1 MQFIKLHPYITA
13 TIAATLLAIVV
24 WLCVPKEYTAVT
36 KLSDEYK
43 EVDLSVGLDKIASQI
58 KAATGAENI
67 GIDDM
72 NVYTKLLKTDDFA
85 RFISQVQV
93 PDKDMTYGEYLGVA
107 DTIEVIQDHLRYFC
121 KSSEATLTISFTD
134 GNAVIAS
141 QMLDS
146 VTTRLQQIVTKTRQ
160 KRAETALQ
168 NAKRDMSIAEHNYR
182 QAQTAYD
189 DFIDSHIDAN
199 TYEVRQQEFTLEK
212 EVSLNYQRYSKVA
225 EQVARQEALKRR
237 TYLSFAVIQ
246 NNTVPL
252 KPNNYFIGYLMISV
266 SFALLI
272 TRGIKRYRLLR
283 NTHQLKIDWGDWF
296 SPWAITIAI
305 WATILGLYY
314 LLDTKLN
321 PISQQFYISL
331 TLWLVF
337 FIPCSLGTYYL
348 TTSHDSNST
357 TSHSFY
363 VNKVFFQFV
372 FVIAMI
378 MTPIYVYRVLQ
389 IVTMFGTDDLMNNIR
404 LFALY
409 GEGQGILN
417 YSMVITQSLFVV
429 ALWAHPRI
437 PTWEVIALAVGCLLN
452 ALAIMEK
459 GSMFFVF
466 VSFVFILFA
475 KKIIKLRSILILS
488 VILVLFF
495 YLFNLARAV
504 EDSDYQQEETLLDFF
519 AMYALSPPVAFGELT
534 REVLPQFGV
543 NSFEK
548 IYFFLS
554 RFGFTDIVVKEKL
567 QEFVWVPVLTN
578 VYTCFQPFYMD
589 FGYKGVALI
598 GGCYGILS
606 GWLYRLYRNRDEL
619 SCCMYTY
626 AVYALVLQFYQEN
639 VFTSMVFIIQ
649 FAFFVVLLTQQK
661 IRFVINPIHQ

>member
-1 MQFIKLHPYITA
+1 MKRHPYILA
-13 TIAATLLAIVV
+13 VAIATLFAIAV
-24 WLCVPKEYTAVT
+24 WLCVPNEYTAVT

-58 KAATGAENI
+58 KAATDAENI

-85 RFISQVQV
+85 RFISHVQV
-93 PDKDMTYGEYLGVA
+93 PDKGMTYGEYLEES
-107 DTIEVIQDHLRYFC
+107 DTIEVIQDHLRYYC
-121 KSSEATLTISFTD
+121 KSSEATLTVSFTD

-146 VTTRLQQIVTKTRQ
+146 VTTHLQQIVTKTRR
-160 KRAETALQ
+160 KRAESALQ
-168 NAKRDMSIAEHNYR
+168 NAKRDMAIAEQKYH
-182 QAQTAYD
+182 QAQKAYD
-189 DFIDSHIDAN
+189 DFFDSHINAN
-199 TYEVRQQEFTLEK
+199 TQEVRQQELTLEK
-212 EVSLNYQRYSKVA
+212 EVTLNYQYFSKLT

-237 TYLSFAVIQ
+237 AYLSFAVIQ
-246 NNTVPL
+246 DNTVPL
-252 KPNNYFIGYLMISV
+252 KPNNYFIGYLLVFV

-272 TRGIKRYRLLR
+272 TRSIKRYRLLR
-283 NTHQLKIDWGDWF
+283 NTHQLKIDWGDLF

-321 PISQQFYISL
+321 PIPQQFYISL
-331 TLWLVF
+331 TLWLAF

-348 TTSHDSNST
+348 TTSHDSNSAT
-357 TSHSFY
+357 PHSFY

-372 FVIAMI
+372 FVIAMV
-378 MTPIYVYRVLQ
+378 MTPLYVYRVLQ

-404 LFALY
+404 LLALY

-429 ALWAHPRI
+429 ALWAHPKI
-437 PTWEVIALAVGCLLN
+437 PTWQVVALAVGCLLN

-459 GSMFFVF
+459 GSIFFVF
-466 VSFVFILFA
+466 ISVVFVLFA
-475 KKIIKLRSILILS
+475 KSVIKLRSILVLS
-488 VILVLFF
+488 VVLVLFF

-534 REVLPQFGV
+534 REVIPQFGV

-606 GWLYRLYRNRDEL
+606 GWLYRLYRNRNEL

-649 FAFFVVLLTQQK
+649 FAFFAVLLTQQK
-661 IRFVINPIHQ
+661 LRLVINPVHP

>member
-1 MQFIKLHPYITA
+1 MKRHPYILA
-13 TIAATLLAIVV
+13 VAIATLFAIAV
-24 WLCVPKEYTAVT
+24 WLCVPNEYTAVT

-58 KAATGAENI
+58 KAATDAENI

-85 RFISQVQV
+85 RFISHVQV
-93 PDKDMTYGEYLGVA
+93 PDKGMTYGEYLEES
-107 DTIEVIQDHLRYFC
+107 DTIEVIQDHLRYYC
-121 KSSEATLTISFTD
+121 KSSEATLTVSFTD

-146 VTTRLQQIVTKTRQ
+146 VTTHLQQIVTKTRR
-160 KRAETALQ
+160 KRAESALQ
-168 NAKRDMSIAEHNYR
+168 NAKRDMAIAEQKYH
-182 QAQTAYD
+182 QAQKAYD
-189 DFIDSHIDAN
+189 DFFDSHINAN
-199 TYEVRQQEFTLEK
+199 TQEVRQQELTLEK
-212 EVSLNYQRYSKVA
+212 EVTLNYQYFSKLT

-237 TYLSFAVIQ
+237 AYLSFAVIQ
-246 NNTVPL
+246 DNTVPL
-252 KPNNYFIGYLMISV
+252 KPNNYFIGYLLVFV

-272 TRGIKRYRLLR
+272 TRSIKRYRLLR
-283 NTHQLKIDWGDWF
+283 NTHQLKIDWGDLF

-321 PISQQFYISL
+321 PIPQQFYISL
-331 TLWLVF
+331 TLWLAF

-348 TTSHDSNST
+348 TTSHNSNSAT
-357 TSHSFY
+357 PHSFY

-372 FVIAMI
+372 FVIAMV
-378 MTPIYVYRVLQ
+378 MTPLYVYRVLQ

-404 LFALY
+404 LLALY

-429 ALWAHPRI
+429 ALWAHPKI
-437 PTWEVIALAVGCLLN
+437 PNWQVVALAVGCLLN

-459 GSMFFVF
+459 GSIFFVF
-466 VSFVFILFA
+466 ISVVFVLFA
-475 KKIIKLRSILILS
+475 KRVIKLRSILVLS
-488 VILVLFF
+488 VVLVLFF

-534 REVLPQFGV
+534 REVIPQFGV

-606 GWLYRLYRNRDEL
+606 GWLYRLYRNRNEL

-649 FAFFVVLLTQQK
+649 FAFFAVLLTQQK
-661 IRFVINPIHQ
+661 LRLVINPVHP

>member
-1 MQFIKLHPYITA
+1 MKRHPYILA
-13 TIAATLLAIVV
+13 VAIAILFAIAV
-24 WLCVPKEYTAVT
+24 WLCVPNEYTAVT

-85 RFISQVQV
+85 RFISHVQV
-93 PDKDMTYGEYLGVA
+93 PDKGMTYGEYLEES
-107 DTIEVIQDHLRYFC
+107 DTIEVIQDHLRYYC
-121 KSSEATLTISFTD
+121 KSSEATLTVSFTD

-146 VTTRLQQIVTKTRQ
+146 VTTHLQQIVTKTRR
-160 KRAETALQ
+160 KRAESALQ
-168 NAKRDMSIAEHNYR
+168 NAKRDMAIAEQKYH
-182 QAQTAYD
+182 QAQKAYD
-189 DFIDSHIDAN
+189 DFFDSHINAN
-199 TYEVRQQEFTLEK
+199 TQEVRQQELTLEK
-212 EVSLNYQRYSKVA
+212 EVTLNYQYFSKLT

-237 TYLSFAVIQ
+237 AYLSFAVIQ
-246 NNTVPL
+246 DNTVPL
-252 KPNNYFIGYLMISV
+252 KPNNYFIGYLLVFV

-272 TRGIKRYRLLR
+272 TRSIKRYRLLR
-283 NTHQLKIDWGDWF
+283 NTHQLKIDWGDLF

-321 PISQQFYISL
+321 PIPQQFYISL
-331 TLWLVF
+331 TLWLAF

-348 TTSHDSNST
+348 TTSHDSNSAT
-357 TSHSFY
+357 PHSFY

-372 FVIAMI
+372 FVIAMV
-378 MTPIYVYRVLQ
+378 MTPLYVYRVLQ

-404 LFALY
+404 LLALY

-429 ALWAHPRI
+429 ALWAHPKI
-437 PTWEVIALAVGCLLN
+437 PTWQVVALAVGCLLN

-459 GSMFFVF
+459 GSIFFVF
-466 VSFVFILFA
+466 ISVVFVLFA
-475 KKIIKLRSILILS
+475 KRVIKLRSILVLS
-488 VILVLFF
+488 VVLVLFF

-534 REVLPQFGV
+534 REVIPQFGV

-606 GWLYRLYRNRDEL
+606 GWLYRLYRNRNEL

-649 FAFFVVLLTQQK
+649 FAFFAVLLTQQK
-661 IRFVINPIHQ
+661 LRLVINPVHP

>member
-1 MQFIKLHPYITA
+1 MKRHPYILA
-13 TIAATLLAIVV
+13 VAIATLFAIAV
-24 WLCVPKEYTAVT
+24 WLCVPNEYTAVT

-85 RFISQVQV
+85 RFISHVQV
-93 PDKDMTYGEYLGVA
+93 PDKGMTYGEYLEES
-107 DTIEVIQDHLRYFC
+107 DTIEVIQDHLRYYC
-121 KSSEATLTISFTD
+121 KSSEATLTVSFTD

-146 VTTRLQQIVTKTRQ
+146 VTTHLQQIVTKTRR
-160 KRAETALQ
+160 KRAESALQ
-168 NAKRDMSIAEHNYR
+168 NAKRDMAIAEQKYH
-182 QAQTAYD
+182 QAQKAYD
-189 DFIDSHIDAN
+189 DFFDSHINAN
-199 TYEVRQQEFTLEK
+199 TQEVRQQELTLEK
-212 EVSLNYQRYSKVA
+212 EVTLNYQYFSKLT

-237 TYLSFAVIQ
+237 AYLSFAVIQ
-246 NNTVPL
+246 DNTVPL
-252 KPNNYFIGYLMISV
+252 KPNNYFIGYLLVFV

-272 TRGIKRYRLLR
+272 TRSIKRYRLLR
-283 NTHQLKIDWGDWF
+283 NTHQLKIDWGDLF

-321 PISQQFYISL
+321 PIPQQFYISL
-331 TLWLVF
+331 TLWLAF

-348 TTSHDSNST
+348 TTSHDSNSAT
-357 TSHSFY
+357 PHSFY

-372 FVIAMI
+372 FVIAMV
-378 MTPIYVYRVLQ
+378 MTPLYVYRVLQ

-404 LFALY
+404 LLALY

-429 ALWAHPRI
+429 ALWAHPKI
-437 PTWEVIALAVGCLLN
+437 PTWQVVALAVGCLLN

-459 GSMFFVF
+459 GSIFFVF
-466 VSFVFILFA
+466 ISVVFVLFA
-475 KKIIKLRSILILS
+475 KRVIKLRSILVLS
-488 VILVLFF
+488 VVLVLFF

-534 REVLPQFGV
+534 REVIPQFGV

-606 GWLYRLYRNRDEL
+606 GWLYRLYRNRNEL

-649 FAFFVVLLTQQK
+649 FAFFAVLLTQQK
-661 IRFVINPIHQ
+661 LRLVINPVHP

>member
-1 MQFIKLHPYITA
+1 MKRHPYILA
-13 TIAATLLAIVV
+13 VAIATLFAIAV
-24 WLCVPKEYTAVT
+24 WLCVPNEYTAVT

-58 KAATGAENI
+58 KAATDAENI

-85 RFISQVQV
+85 RFISHVQV
-93 PDKDMTYGEYLGVA
+93 PDKGMTYGEYLEES
-107 DTIEVIQDHLRYFC
+107 DTIEVIQDHLRYYC
-121 KSSEATLTISFTD
+121 KSSEATLTVSFTD

-146 VTTRLQQIVTKTRQ
+146 VTTHLQQIVTKTRR
-160 KRAETALQ
+160 KRAESALQ
-168 NAKRDMSIAEHNYR
+168 NAKRDMAIAEQKCH
-182 QAQTAYD
+182 QAQKAYD
-189 DFIDSHIDAN
+189 DFFDSHINAN
-199 TYEVRQQEFTLEK
+199 TQEVRQQELTLEK
-212 EVSLNYQRYSKVA
+212 EVTLNYQYFSKLT

-237 TYLSFAVIQ
+237 AYLSFAVIQ
-246 NNTVPL
+246 DNTVPL
-252 KPNNYFIGYLMISV
+252 KPNNYFIGYLLVFV

-272 TRGIKRYRLLR
+272 TRSIKRYRLLR
-283 NTHQLKIDWGDWF
+283 NTHQLKIDWGDLF

-321 PISQQFYISL
+321 PIPQQFYISL
-331 TLWLVF
+331 TLWLAF

-348 TTSHDSNST
+348 TTSHDSNSAT
-357 TSHSFY
+357 PHSFY

-372 FVIAMI
+372 FVIAMV
-378 MTPIYVYRVLQ
+378 MTPLYVYRVLQ

-404 LFALY
+404 LLALY

-429 ALWAHPRI
+429 ALWAHPKI
-437 PTWEVIALAVGCLLN
+437 PTWQVVALAVGCLLN

-459 GSMFFVF
+459 GSIFFVF
-466 VSFVFILFA
+466 ISIVFVLFA
-475 KKIIKLRSILILS
+475 KRVIKLRSILVLS
-488 VILVLFF
+488 VVLVLFF

-534 REVLPQFGV
+534 REVIPQFGV

-606 GWLYRLYRNRDEL
+606 GWLYRLYRNRNEL

-649 FAFFVVLLTQQK
+649 FAFFAVLLTQQK
-661 IRFVINPIHQ
+661 LRLVINPVHP

>member
-1 MQFIKLHPYITA
+1 MKRHPYILA
-13 TIAATLLAIVV
+13 VAIATLFAIAV
-24 WLCVPKEYTAVT
+24 WLCVPNEYTAVT

-58 KAATGAENI
+58 KAATDAENI

-85 RFISQVQV
+85 RFISHVQV
-93 PDKDMTYGEYLGVA
+93 PDKGMTYGEYLEES
-107 DTIEVIQDHLRYFC
+107 DTIEVIQDHLRYYC
-121 KSSEATLTISFTD
+121 KSSEATLTVSFTD

-146 VTTRLQQIVTKTRQ
+146 VTTHLQQIVTKTRR
-160 KRAETALQ
+160 KRAESALQ
-168 NAKRDMSIAEHNYR
+168 NAKRDMAIAEQKYH
-182 QAQTAYD
+182 QAQKAYD
-189 DFIDSHIDAN
+189 DFFDSHINAN
-199 TYEVRQQEFTLEK
+199 TQEVRQQELTLEK
-212 EVSLNYQRYSKVA
+212 EVTLNYQYFSKLT

-237 TYLSFAVIQ
+237 AYLSFAVIQ
-246 NNTVPL
+246 DNTVPL
-252 KPNNYFIGYLMISV
+252 KPNNYFIGYLLVFV

-272 TRGIKRYRLLR
+272 TRSIKRYRLLR
-283 NTHQLKIDWGDWF
+283 NTHQLKIDWGDLF

-321 PISQQFYISL
+321 PIPQQFYISL
-331 TLWLVF
+331 TLWLAF

-348 TTSHDSNST
+348 TTSHDSNSAT
-357 TSHSFY
+357 PHSFY

-372 FVIAMI
+372 FVIAMV
-378 MTPIYVYRVLQ
+378 MTPLYVYRVLQ

-404 LFALY
+404 LLALY

-429 ALWAHPRI
+429 ALWAHPKI
-437 PTWEVIALAVGCLLN
+437 PTWQVVALAVGCLLN

-459 GSMFFVF
+459 GSIFFVF
-466 VSFVFILFA
+466 ISVVFVLFA
-475 KKIIKLRSILILS
+475 KKVIKLRSILVLS
-488 VILVLFF
+488 VVLVLFF

-534 REVLPQFGV
+534 REVIPQFGV

-606 GWLYRLYRNRDEL
+606 GWLYRLYRNRNEL

-649 FAFFVVLLTQQK
+649 FAFFAVLLTQQK
-661 IRFVINPIHQ
+661 LRLVINPVHP

>member
-1 MQFIKLHPYITA
+1 MKRHPYILA
-13 TIAATLLAIVV
+13 VAIATLFAIAV
-24 WLCVPKEYTAVT
+24 WLCVPNEYTAVT

-58 KAATGAENI
+58 KAATDAENI

-85 RFISQVQV
+85 RFISHVQV
-93 PDKDMTYGEYLGVA
+93 PDKGMTYGEYLEES
-107 DTIEVIQDHLRYFC
+107 DTIEVIQDHLRYYC
-121 KSSEATLTISFTD
+121 KSSEATLTVSFTD

-146 VTTRLQQIVTKTRQ
+146 VTTHLQQIVTKTRR
-160 KRAETALQ
+160 KRAESALQ
-168 NAKRDMSIAEHNYR
+168 NAKRDMAVAEQKYH
-182 QAQTAYD
+182 QAQKAYD
-189 DFIDSHIDAN
+189 DFFDSHINAN
-199 TYEVRQQEFTLEK
+199 TQEVRQQELTLEK
-212 EVSLNYQRYSKVA
+212 EVTLNYQYFSKLT

-237 TYLSFAVIQ
+237 AYLSFAVIQ
-246 NNTVPL
+246 DNTVPL
-252 KPNNYFIGYLMISV
+252 KPNNYFIGYLLVFV

-272 TRGIKRYRLLR
+272 TRSIKRYRLLR
-283 NTHQLKIDWGDWF
+283 NTHQLKIDWGDLF

-321 PISQQFYISL
+321 PIPQQFYISL
-331 TLWLVF
+331 TLWLAF

-348 TTSHDSNST
+348 TTSHDSNCAT
-357 TSHSFY
+357 PHSFY

-372 FVIAMI
+372 FVIAMV
-378 MTPIYVYRVLQ
+378 MTPLYVYRVLQ

-404 LFALY
+404 LLALY

-429 ALWAHPRI
+429 ALWAHPKI
-437 PTWEVIALAVGCLLN
+437 PTWQVVALAVGCLLN

-459 GSMFFVF
+459 GSIFFVF
-466 VSFVFILFA
+466 ISVVFVLFA
-475 KKIIKLRSILILS
+475 KRVIKLRSILVLS
-488 VILVLFF
+488 VVLVLFF

-534 REVLPQFGV
+534 REVIPQFGV

-606 GWLYRLYRNRDEL
+606 GWLYRLYRNRNEL

-649 FAFFVVLLTQQK
+649 FAFFAVLLTQQK
-661 IRFVINPIHQ
+661 LRLVINPVHP

>member
-1 MQFIKLHPYITA
+1 MKRHPYILA
-13 TIAATLLAIVV
+13 VAIATLFAIAV
-24 WLCVPKEYTAVT
+24 WLCVPNEYTAVT

-58 KAATGAENI
+58 KAATDAENI

-85 RFISQVQV
+85 RFISHVQV
-93 PDKDMTYGEYLGVA
+93 PDKGMTYGEYLEES
-107 DTIEVIQDHLRYFC
+107 DTIEVIQDHLRYYC
-121 KSSEATLTISFTD
+121 KSSEATLTVSFTD

-146 VTTRLQQIVTKTRQ
+146 VTTHLQQIVTKTRR
-160 KRAETALQ
+160 KRAESALQ
-168 NAKRDMSIAEHNYR
+168 NAKRDMAIAEQKYH
-182 QAQTAYD
+182 QAQKAYD
-189 DFIDSHIDAN
+189 DFFDSHINAN
-199 TYEVRQQEFTLEK
+199 TQEVRQQELTLEK
-212 EVSLNYQRYSKVA
+212 EVTLNYQYFSKLT

-237 TYLSFAVIQ
+237 AYLSFAVIQ
-246 NNTVPL
+246 DNTVPL
-252 KPNNYFIGYLMISV
+252 KPNNYFIGYLLVFV

-272 TRGIKRYRLLR
+272 TRSIKRYRLLR
-283 NTHQLKIDWGDWF
+283 NTHQLKIDWGDLF

-321 PISQQFYISL
+321 PIPQQFYISL
-331 TLWLVF
+331 TLWLAF

-348 TTSHDSNST
+348 TTSHDSNSAT
-357 TSHSFY
+357 PHSFY

-372 FVIAMI
+372 FVIAMV
-378 MTPIYVYRVLQ
+378 MTPLYVYRVLQ

-404 LFALY
+404 LLALY

-429 ALWAHPRI
+429 ALWAHPKI
-437 PTWEVIALAVGCLLN
+437 PTWQVVALAVGCLLN

-459 GSMFFVF
+459 GSIFFVF
-466 VSFVFILFA
+466 ISVVFVLFA
-475 KKIIKLRSILILS
+475 KRIIKLRSILVLS
-488 VILVLFF
+488 VVLVLFF

-534 REVLPQFGV
+534 REVIPQFGV

-606 GWLYRLYRNRDEL
+606 GWLYRLYRNRNEL

-649 FAFFVVLLTQQK
+649 FAFFAVLLTQQK
-661 IRFVINPIHQ
+661 LRLVINPVHP

>member
-1 MQFIKLHPYITA
+1 MKRHPYILA
-13 TIAATLLAIVV
+13 VAIATLFAIAV
-24 WLCVPKEYTAVT
+24 WLCVPNEYTAVT

-58 KAATGAENI
+58 KAATDAENI

-85 RFISQVQV
+85 RFISHVQV
-93 PDKDMTYGEYLGVA
+93 PDKGMTYGEYLEES
-107 DTIEVIQDHLRYFC
+107 DTIEVIQDHLRYYC
-121 KSSEATLTISFTD
+121 KSSEATLTVSFTD

-146 VTTRLQQIVTKTRQ
+146 VTTHLQQIVTKTRR
-160 KRAETALQ
+160 KRAESALQ
-168 NAKRDMSIAEHNYR
+168 NAKRDMAIAEQKYH
-182 QAQTAYD
+182 QAQKAYD
-189 DFIDSHIDAN
+189 DFFDSHINAN
-199 TYEVRQQEFTLEK
+199 TQEVRQQELTLEK
-212 EVSLNYQRYSKVA
+212 EVTLNYQYFSKLT

-237 TYLSFAVIQ
+237 AYLSFAVIQ
-246 NNTVPL
+246 DNTVPL
-252 KPNNYFIGYLMISV
+252 KPNNYFIGYLLVFV

-272 TRGIKRYRLLR
+272 TRSIKRYRLLR
-283 NTHQLKIDWGDWF
+283 NTHQLKIDWGDLF

-321 PISQQFYISL
+321 PIPQQFYISL
-331 TLWLVF
+331 TLWLAF

-348 TTSHDSNST
+348 TTSHDSNSAT
-357 TSHSFY
+357 PHSFY

-372 FVIAMI
+372 FVIAMV
-378 MTPIYVYRVLQ
+378 MTPLYVYRVLQ

-404 LFALY
+404 LLALY

-429 ALWAHPRI
+429 ALWAHPKI
-437 PTWEVIALAVGCLLN
+437 PTWQVVALAVGCLLN

-459 GSMFFVF
+459 GSIFFVF
-466 VSFVFILFA
+466 ISVVFVLFA
-475 KKIIKLRSILILS
+475 KRVIKLRSILVLS
-488 VILVLFF
+488 VVLVLFF

-534 REVLPQFGV
+534 REVIPQFGV

-606 GWLYRLYRNRDEL
+606 GWLYRLYRNRNEL

-649 FAFFVVLLTQQK
+649 FAFFAVLLTQQK
-661 IRFVINPIHQ
+661 LRLVINPVHP

>member
-1 MQFIKLHPYITA
+1 MKRHPYILA
-13 TIAATLLAIVV
+13 VAIATLFAIAV
-24 WLCVPKEYTAVT
+24 WLCVPNEYTAVT

-58 KAATGAENI
+58 KAATDAENI

-85 RFISQVQV
+85 RFISHVQV
-93 PDKDMTYGEYLGVA
+93 PDKGMTYGEYLEES
-107 DTIEVIQDHLRYFC
+107 DTIEVIQDHLRYYC
-121 KSSEATLTISFTD
+121 KSSEATLTVSFTD

-146 VTTRLQQIVTKTRQ
+146 VTTHLQQIVTKTRR
-160 KRAETALQ
+160 KRAESALQ
-168 NAKRDMSIAEHNYR
+168 NAKRDMAIAEQKYH
-182 QAQTAYD
+182 QAQKAYD
-189 DFIDSHIDAN
+189 DFFDSHINAN
-199 TYEVRQQEFTLEK
+199 TQEVRQQELTLEK
-212 EVSLNYQRYSKVA
+212 EVTLNYQYFSKLT

-237 TYLSFAVIQ
+237 AYLSFAVIQ
-246 NNTVPL
+246 DNTVPL
-252 KPNNYFIGYLMISV
+252 KPNNYFIGYLLVFV

-272 TRGIKRYRLLR
+272 TRSIKRYRLLR
-283 NTHQLKIDWGDWF
+283 NTHQLKIDWGDLF

-305 WATILGLYY
+305 WTTILGLYY

-321 PISQQFYISL
+321 PIPQQFYISL
-331 TLWLVF
+331 TLWLAF

-348 TTSHDSNST
+348 TTSHDSNSAT
-357 TSHSFY
+357 PHSFY

-372 FVIAMI
+372 FVIAMV
-378 MTPIYVYRVLQ
+378 MTPLYVYRVLQ

-404 LFALY
+404 LLALY

-429 ALWAHPRI
+429 ALWAHPKI
-437 PTWEVIALAVGCLLN
+437 PTWQVVALAVGCLLN

-459 GSMFFVF
+459 GSIFFVF
-466 VSFVFILFA
+466 ISVVFVLFA
-475 KKIIKLRSILILS
+475 KRVIKLRSILVLS
-488 VILVLFF
+488 VVLVLFF

-534 REVLPQFGV
+534 REVIPQFGV

-606 GWLYRLYRNRDEL
+606 GWLYRLYRNRNEL

-649 FAFFVVLLTQQK
+649 FAFFAVLLTQQK
-661 IRFVINPIHQ
+661 LRLVINPVHP

>member
-1 MQFIKLHPYITA
+1 MKRHPYILA
-13 TIAATLLAIVV
+13 VAIATLFAIAV
-24 WLCVPKEYTAVT
+24 WLCVPNEYTAVT

-58 KAATGAENI
+58 KAATDAENI

-85 RFISQVQV
+85 RFISHVQV
-93 PDKDMTYGEYLGVA
+93 PDKGMTYGEYLEES
-107 DTIEVIQDHLRYFC
+107 DTIEVIQDHLRYYC
-121 KSSEATLTISFTD
+121 KSSEATLTVSFTD

-146 VTTRLQQIVTKTRQ
+146 VTTHLQQIVTKTRR
-160 KRAETALQ
+160 KRAESALQ
-168 NAKRDMSIAEHNYR
+168 NAKRDMAIAEQKYH
-182 QAQTAYD
+182 QAQKAYD
-189 DFIDSHIDAN
+189 DFFDSHINAN
-199 TYEVRQQEFTLEK
+199 TQEVRQQELTLEK
-212 EVSLNYQRYSKVA
+212 EVTLNYQYFSKLT

-237 TYLSFAVIQ
+237 AYLSFAVIQ
-246 NNTVPL
+246 DNTVPL
-252 KPNNYFIGYLMISV
+252 KPNNYFIGYLLVFV

-272 TRGIKRYRLLR
+272 TRSIKRYRLLR
-283 NTHQLKIDWGDWF
+283 NTNQLKIDWGDLF

-321 PISQQFYISL
+321 PIPQQFYISL
-331 TLWLVF
+331 TLWLAF

-348 TTSHDSNST
+348 TTSHDSNSAT
-357 TSHSFY
+357 PHSFY

-372 FVIAMI
+372 FVIAMV
-378 MTPIYVYRVLQ
+378 MTPLYVYRVLQ

-404 LFALY
+404 LLALY

-429 ALWAHPRI
+429 ALWAHPKI
-437 PTWEVIALAVGCLLN
+437 PTWQVVALAVGCLLN

-459 GSMFFVF
+459 GSIFFVF
-466 VSFVFILFA
+466 ISVVFVLFA
-475 KKIIKLRSILILS
+475 KRVIKLRSILVLS
-488 VILVLFF
+488 VVLVLFF

-534 REVLPQFGV
+534 REVIPQFGV

-606 GWLYRLYRNRDEL
+606 GWLYRLYRNRNEL

-649 FAFFVVLLTQQK
+649 FAFFAVLLTQQK
-661 IRFVINPIHQ
+661 LRLVINPVHP

>member
-1 MQFIKLHPYITA
+1 MKRHPYILA
-13 TIAATLLAIVV
+13 VAIATLFAIAV
-24 WLCVPKEYTAVT
+24 WLCVPSEYTAVT

-58 KAATGAENI
+58 KAATDAENI

-85 RFISQVQV
+85 RFISHVQV
-93 PDKDMTYGEYLGVA
+93 PDKGMTYGEYLEES
-107 DTIEVIQDHLRYFC
+107 DTIEVIQDHLRYYC
-121 KSSEATLTISFTD
+121 KSSEATLTVSFTD

-146 VTTRLQQIVTKTRQ
+146 VTTHLQQIVTKTRR
-160 KRAETALQ
+160 KRAESALQ
-168 NAKRDMSIAEHNYR
+168 NAKRDMAIAEQKYH
-182 QAQTAYD
+182 QAQKAYD
-189 DFIDSHIDAN
+189 DFFDSHINAN
-199 TYEVRQQEFTLEK
+199 TQEVRQQELTLEK
-212 EVSLNYQRYSKVA
+212 EVTLNYQYFSKLT

-237 TYLSFAVIQ
+237 AYLSFAVIQ
-246 NNTVPL
+246 DNTVPL
-252 KPNNYFIGYLMISV
+252 KPNNYFIGYLLVFV

-272 TRGIKRYRLLR
+272 TRSIKRYRLLR
-283 NTHQLKIDWGDWF
+283 NTHQLKIDWGDLF

-321 PISQQFYISL
+321 PIPQQFYISL
-331 TLWLVF
+331 TLWLAF

-348 TTSHDSNST
+348 TTSHDSNSAT
-357 TSHSFY
+357 PHSFY

-372 FVIAMI
+372 FVIAMV
-378 MTPIYVYRVLQ
+378 MTPLYVYRVLQ

-404 LFALY
+404 LLALY

-429 ALWAHPRI
+429 ALWAHPKI
-437 PTWEVIALAVGCLLN
+437 PTWQVVALAVGCLLN

-459 GSMFFVF
+459 GSIFFVF
-466 VSFVFILFA
+466 ISVVFVLFA
-475 KKIIKLRSILILS
+475 KRVIKLRSILVLS
-488 VILVLFF
+488 VVLVLFF

-534 REVLPQFGV
+534 REVIPQFGV

-606 GWLYRLYRNRDEL
+606 GWLYRLYRNRNEL

-649 FAFFVVLLTQQK
+649 FAFFAVLLTQQK
-661 IRFVINPIHQ
+661 LRLVINPVHP

>member
-1 MQFIKLHPYITA
+1 MKRHPYILA
-13 TIAATLLAIVV
+13 VAIATLFAIAV
-24 WLCVPKEYTAVT
+24 WLCVPNEYTAVT

-58 KAATGAENI
+58 KAATDAENI

-72 NVYTKLLKTDDFA
+72 NVYSKLLKTDDFA
-85 RFISQVQV
+85 RFISHVQV
-93 PDKDMTYGEYLGVA
+93 PDKGMTYGEYLEES
-107 DTIEVIQDHLRYFC
+107 DTIEVIQDHLRYYC
-121 KSSEATLTISFTD
+121 KSSEATLIVSFTD

-146 VTTRLQQIVTKTRQ
+146 VTTHLQQIVTKTRR
-160 KRAETALQ
+160 KRAESALQ
-168 NAKRDMSIAEHNYR
+168 NAKRDMAIAEQKYH
-182 QAQTAYD
+182 QAQKAYD
-189 DFIDSHIDAN
+189 DFFDSHINAN
-199 TYEVRQQEFTLEK
+199 TQEVRQQELTLEK
-212 EVSLNYQRYSKVA
+212 EVTLNYQYFSKLT

-237 TYLSFAVIQ
+237 AYLSFAVIQ
-246 NNTVPL
+246 DNTVPL
-252 KPNNYFIGYLMISV
+252 KPNNYFIGYLLVFV

-272 TRGIKRYRLLR
+272 TRSIKRYRLLR
-283 NTHQLKIDWGDWF
+283 NTHQLKIDWGDLF

-321 PISQQFYISL
+321 PIPQQFYISL
-331 TLWLVF
+331 TLWLAF

-348 TTSHDSNST
+348 TTSHDSNSAT
-357 TSHSFY
+357 PHSFY

-372 FVIAMI
+372 FVIAMV
-378 MTPIYVYRVLQ
+378 MTPLYVYRVLQ

-404 LFALY
+404 LLALY

-429 ALWAHPRI
+429 ALWAHPKI
-437 PTWEVIALAVGCLLN
+437 PTWQVVALAVGCLLN

-459 GSMFFVF
+459 GSIFFVF
-466 VSFVFILFA
+466 ISVVFVLFA
-475 KKIIKLRSILILS
+475 KRVIKLRSILVLS
-488 VILVLFF
+488 VVLVLFF

-534 REVLPQFGV
+534 REVIPQFGV

-606 GWLYRLYRNRDEL
+606 GWLYRLYRNRNEL

-649 FAFFVVLLTQQK
+649 FAFFAVLLTQQK
-661 IRFVINPIHQ
+661 LRLVINPVHP

>member
-1 MQFIKLHPYITA
+1 MKRHPYILA
-13 TIAATLLAIVV
+13 VAIATLFAIAV
-24 WLCVPKEYTAVT
+24 WLCVPNEYTAVT

-58 KAATGAENI
+58 KAATDAENI

-85 RFISQVQV
+85 RFISHVQV
-93 PDKDMTYGEYLGVA
+93 PDKGMTYGEYLEES
-107 DTIEVIQDHLRYFC
+107 DTIEVIQDHLRYYC
-121 KSSEATLTISFTD
+121 KSSEATLTVSFTD

-146 VTTRLQQIVTKTRQ
+146 VTTHLQQIVTKTRR
-160 KRAETALQ
+160 KRAESALQ
-168 NAKRDMSIAEHNYR
+168 NAKRDMAIAEQKYH
-182 QAQTAYD
+182 QAQKAYD
-189 DFIDSHIDAN
+189 DFFDSHINAN
-199 TYEVRQQEFTLEK
+199 TQEVRQQELTLEK
-212 EVSLNYQRYSKVA
+212 EVTLNYQYFSKLT

-237 TYLSFAVIQ
+237 AYLSFAVIQ
-246 NNTVPL
+246 DNTVPL
-252 KPNNYFIGYLMISV
+252 KPNNYFIGYLLVFV

-272 TRGIKRYRLLR
+272 TRSIKRYRLLR
-283 NTHQLKIDWGDWF
+283 NTHQLKIDWGDLF

-314 LLDTKLN
+314 LLDTKLT
-321 PISQQFYISL
+321 PIPQQFYISL
-331 TLWLVF
+331 TLWLAF

-348 TTSHDSNST
+348 TTSHDSNSAT
-357 TSHSFY
+357 PHSFY

-372 FVIAMI
+372 FVIAMV
-378 MTPIYVYRVLQ
+378 MTPLYVYRVLQ

-404 LFALY
+404 LLALY

-429 ALWAHPRI
+429 ALWAHPKI
-437 PTWEVIALAVGCLLN
+437 PTWQVVALAVGCLLN

-459 GSMFFVF
+459 GSIFFVF
-466 VSFVFILFA
+466 ISVVFVLFA
-475 KKIIKLRSILILS
+475 KRVIKLRSILVLS
-488 VILVLFF
+488 VVLVLFF

-534 REVLPQFGV
+534 REVIPQFGV

-606 GWLYRLYRNRDEL
+606 GWLYRLYRNRNEL

-649 FAFFVVLLTQQK
+649 FAFFAVLLTQQK
-661 IRFVINPIHQ
+661 LRLVINPVHP

>member
-1 MQFIKLHPYITA
+1 LKRHPYILA
-13 TIAATLLAIVV
+13 VAIATLFAIAV
-24 WLCVPKEYTAVT
+24 WLCVPNEYTAVT

-58 KAATGAENI
+58 KAATDAENI

-85 RFISQVQV
+85 RFISHVQV
-93 PDKDMTYGEYLGVA
+93 PDKGMTYGEYLEES
-107 DTIEVIQDHLRYFC
+107 DTIEVIQDHLRYYC
-121 KSSEATLTISFTD
+121 KSSEATLTVSFTD

-146 VTTRLQQIVTKTRQ
+146 VTTHLQQIVTKTRR
-160 KRAETALQ
+160 KRAESALQ
-168 NAKRDMSIAEHNYR
+168 NAKRDMAIAEQKYH
-182 QAQTAYD
+182 QAQKAYD
-189 DFIDSHIDAN
+189 DFFDSHINAN
-199 TYEVRQQEFTLEK
+199 TQEVRQQELTLEK
-212 EVSLNYQRYSKVA
+212 EVTLNYQYFSKLT

-237 TYLSFAVIQ
+237 AYLSFAVIQ
-246 NNTVPL
+246 DNTVPL
-252 KPNNYFIGYLMISV
+252 KPNNYFIGYLLVFV

-272 TRGIKRYRLLR
+272 TRSIKRYRLLR
-283 NTHQLKIDWGDWF
+283 NTHQLKIDWGDLF

-321 PISQQFYISL
+321 PIPQQFYISL
-331 TLWLVF
+331 TLWLAF

-348 TTSHDSNST
+348 TTSHDSNSAT
-357 TSHSFY
+357 PHSFY

-372 FVIAMI
+372 FVIAMV
-378 MTPIYVYRVLQ
+378 MTPLYVYRVLQ

-404 LFALY
+404 LLALY

-429 ALWAHPRI
+429 ALWAHPKI
-437 PTWEVIALAVGCLLN
+437 PTWQVVALAVGCLLN

-459 GSMFFVF
+459 GSIFFVF
-466 VSFVFILFA
+466 ISVVFVLFA
-475 KKIIKLRSILILS
+475 KRVIKLRSILVLS
-488 VILVLFF
+488 VVLVLFF

-534 REVLPQFGV
+534 REVIPQFGV

-606 GWLYRLYRNRDEL
+606 GWLYRLYRNRNEL

-649 FAFFVVLLTQQK
+649 FAFFAVLLTQQK
-661 IRFVINPIHQ
+661 LRLVINPVHP

>member
-1 MQFIKLHPYITA
+1 MKRHPYILA
-13 TIAATLLAIVV
+13 AAIATLLAIAV
-24 WLCVPKEYTAVT
+24 WLCVPSEYTAVT

-85 RFISQVQV
+85 RFISHVQV
-93 PDKDMTYGEYLGVA
+93 PDKGMTYGEYLGEA
-107 DTIEVIQDHLRYFC
+107 DTIEVIQDHLRYYC
-121 KSSEATLTISFTD
+121 KSSEATLTVSFTD
-134 GNAVIAS
+134 GNAIIAS

-146 VTTRLQQIVTKTRQ
+146 VTAHLQQIVTNTRR
-160 KRAETALQ
+160 KRAEAALQ
-168 NAKRDMSIAEHNYR
+168 NAKHDMVVAERNYH
-182 QAQTAYD
+182 QAQKVYD
-189 DFIDSHIDAN
+189 NFVDSHTDAK
-199 TYEVRQQEFTLEK
+199 THKVRQQELTLEK
-212 EVSLNYQRYSKVA
+212 EVTLNYQRFSKVTQ
-225 EQVARQEALKRR
+225 QVARQEALKRR
-237 TYLSFAVIQ
+237 AYLSFAVIQ
-246 NNTVPL
+246 DNTVPL
-252 KPNNYFIGYLMISV
+252 KPNNYFIGYLLVFV
-266 SFALLI
+266 SLALLI

-283 NTHQLKIDWGDWF
+283 NTHQLKVDWGDWF

-305 WATILGLYY
+305 WVTILGLYY

-321 PISQQFYISL
+321 PISPQFYISL

-337 FIPCSLGTYYL
+337 FIPCSLVTYFL
-348 TTSHDSNST
+348 TTDKDSSL
-357 TSHSFY
+357 SARQPFSFY

-372 FVIAMI
+372 FVIAMV
-378 MTPIYVYRVLQ
+378 MTPLYVYRVLQ

-404 LFALY
+404 LLALY

-429 ALWAHPRI
+429 ALWAHPKI
-437 PTWEVIALAVGCLLN
+437 PTWQVVALAVGCLLN

-459 GSMFFVF
+459 GSIFFLFISIVF
-466 VSFVFILFA
+466 VLFA
-475 KKIIKLRSILILS
+475 KRVIKIRSILVMS
-488 VILVLFF
+488 VVLVLFF
-495 YLFNLARAV
+495 YLFNQARAV

-598 GGCYGILS
+598 GGCYGIMS

-626 AVYALVLQFYQEN
+626 AIYALVLQFYQEN

-649 FAFFVVLLTQQK
+649 FAFFAVLLTQQK
-661 IRFVINPIHQ
+661 IRFVLNPIHR

>member
-1 MQFIKLHPYITA
+1 MKRHPYILA
-13 TIAATLLAIVV
+13 VAIATLFAIAV
-24 WLCVPKEYTAVT
+24 WLCVPNEYTAVT

-58 KAATGAENI
+58 KAATDAENI

-85 RFISQVQV
+85 RFISHVQV
-93 PDKDMTYGEYLGVA
+93 PDKGMTYGEYLEES
-107 DTIEVIQDHLRYFC
+107 DTIEVIQDHLRYYC
-121 KSSEATLTISFTD
+121 KSSEATLTVSFTD

-146 VTTRLQQIVTKTRQ
+146 VTTHLQQIVTKTRR
-160 KRAETALQ
+160 KRAESALQ
-168 NAKRDMSIAEHNYR
+168 NAKRDMAIAEQKYH
-182 QAQTAYD
+182 QAQKAYD
-189 DFIDSHIDAN
+189 DFFDSHINAN
-199 TYEVRQQEFTLEK
+199 TQEVRQQELTLEK
-212 EVSLNYQRYSKVA
+212 EVTLNYQYFSKLT

-237 TYLSFAVIQ
+237 AYLSFAVIQ
-246 NNTVPL
+246 DNTVPL
-252 KPNNYFIGYLMISV
+252 KPNNYFIGYLLVFV

-272 TRGIKRYRLLR
+272 TRSIKRYRLLR
-283 NTHQLKIDWGDWF
+283 NTHQLKIDWGDLF

-321 PISQQFYISL
+321 PIPQQFYISL
-331 TLWLVF
+331 TLWLAF

-348 TTSHDSNST
+348 TTSHDSNSAT
-357 TSHSFY
+357 PHSFY

-372 FVIAMI
+372 FVIAMV
-378 MTPIYVYRVLQ
+378 MTPLYVYRVLQ

-404 LFALY
+404 LLALY

-429 ALWAHPRI
+429 ALWAHPKI
-437 PTWEVIALAVGCLLN
+437 PTWQVVALAVGCLLN

-459 GSMFFVF
+459 GSIFFVF
-466 VSFVFILFA
+466 ISVVFVLFA
-475 KKIIKLRSILILS
+475 KRVIKLRSILVLS
-488 VILVLFF
+488 VVLVFFF

-534 REVLPQFGV
+534 REVIPQFGV

-606 GWLYRLYRNRDEL
+606 GWLYRLYRNRNEL

-649 FAFFVVLLTQQK
+649 FAFFAVLLTQQK
-661 IRFVINPIHQ
+661 LRLVINPVHP

>member
-1 MQFIKLHPYITA
+1 MKRHPYILA
-13 TIAATLLAIVV
+13 VAIATLFAIAV
-24 WLCVPKEYTAVT
+24 WLCVPNEYTAVT

-58 KAATGAENI
+58 KAATDAENI

-85 RFISQVQV
+85 RFISHVQV
-93 PDKDMTYGEYLGVA
+93 PDKGMTYGEYLEES
-107 DTIEVIQDHLRYFC
+107 DTIEVIQDHLRYYC
-121 KSSEATLTISFTD
+121 KSSEATLTVSFTD

-146 VTTRLQQIVTKTRQ
+146 VTTHLQQIVTKTRR
-160 KRAETALQ
+160 KRAESALQ
-168 NAKRDMSIAEHNYR
+168 NAKRDMAVAEQKYH
-182 QAQTAYD
+182 QAQKAYD
-189 DFIDSHIDAN
+189 DFFDSHINAN
-199 TYEVRQQEFTLEK
+199 TQEVRQQELTLEK
-212 EVSLNYQRYSKVA
+212 EVTLNYQYFSKLT

-237 TYLSFAVIQ
+237 AYLSFAVIQ
-246 NNTVPL
+246 DNTVPL
-252 KPNNYFIGYLMISV
+252 KPNNYFIGYLLVFV

-272 TRGIKRYRLLR
+272 TRSIKRYRLLR
-283 NTHQLKIDWGDWF
+283 NTHQLKIDWGDLF

-321 PISQQFYISL
+321 PIPQQFYISL
-331 TLWLVF
+331 TLWLAF

-348 TTSHDSNST
+348 TTSHDSNSAT
-357 TSHSFY
+357 PHSFY

-372 FVIAMI
+372 FVIAMV
-378 MTPIYVYRVLQ
+378 MTPLYVYRVLQ

-404 LFALY
+404 LLALY

-429 ALWAHPRI
+429 ALWAHPKI
-437 PTWEVIALAVGCLLN
+437 PTWQVVALAVGCLLN

-459 GSMFFVF
+459 GSIFFVF
-466 VSFVFILFA
+466 ISVVFVLFA
-475 KKIIKLRSILILS
+475 KRVIKLRSILVLS
-488 VILVLFF
+488 VVLVLFF

-534 REVLPQFGV
+534 REVIPQFGV

-606 GWLYRLYRNRDEL
+606 GWLYRLYRNRNEL

-649 FAFFVVLLTQQK
+649 FAFFAVLLTQQK
-661 IRFVINPIHQ
+661 LRLVINPVHP

>member
-1 MQFIKLHPYITA
+1 MKRHPYILA
-13 TIAATLLAIVV
+13 VAIATLFAIAV
-24 WLCVPKEYTAVT
+24 WLCVPNEYTAVT

-58 KAATGAENI
+58 KAATDAENI

-85 RFISQVQV
+85 RFISHVQV
-93 PDKDMTYGEYLGVA
+93 PDKGMTYGEYLEES
-107 DTIEVIQDHLRYFC
+107 DTIEVIQDHLRYYC
-121 KSSEATLTISFTD
+121 KSSEATLTVSFTD

-146 VTTRLQQIVTKTRQ
+146 VTTHLQQIVTKTRR
-160 KRAETALQ
+160 KRAESALQ
-168 NAKRDMSIAEHNYR
+168 NAKRDMAIAEQKYH
-182 QAQTAYD
+182 QAQKAYD
-189 DFIDSHIDAN
+189 DFFDSHINAN
-199 TYEVRQQEFTLEK
+199 TQEVRQQELTLEK
-212 EVSLNYQRYSKVA
+212 EVTLNYQYFSKLT

-237 TYLSFAVIQ
+237 AYLSFAVIQ
-246 NNTVPL
+246 DNTVPL
-252 KPNNYFIGYLMISV
+252 KPNNYFIGYLLVFV

-272 TRGIKRYRLLR
+272 TRSIKRYRLLR
-283 NTHQLKIDWGDWF
+283 NTHQLKIDWGDLF

-321 PISQQFYISL
+321 PIPQQFYISL
-331 TLWLVF
+331 TLWLAF

-348 TTSHDSNST
+348 TTSHDSNSAT
-357 TSHSFY
+357 PHSFY

-372 FVIAMI
+372 FVIAMV
-378 MTPIYVYRVLQ
+378 MTPLYVYRVLQ

-404 LFALY
+404 LLALY

-429 ALWAHPRI
+429 ALWAHPKI
-437 PTWEVIALAVGCLLN
+437 PTWQVVALAVGCLLN

-459 GSMFFVF
+459 GSIFFVF
-466 VSFVFILFA
+466 ISVVFVLFA
-475 KKIIKLRSILILS
+475 KRVIKLRSILVLS
-488 VILVLFF
+488 VVLVLFF

-606 GWLYRLYRNRDEL
+606 GWLYRLYRNRNEL

-649 FAFFVVLLTQQK
+649 FAFFAVLLTQQK
-661 IRFVINPIHQ
+661 LRLVINPVHP

>member
-1 MQFIKLHPYITA
+1 MKRHPYILA
-13 TIAATLLAIVV
+13 VAIATLFAIAV
-24 WLCVPKEYTAVT
+24 WLCVPNEYTAVT

-58 KAATGAENI
+58 KAATDAENI

-85 RFISQVQV
+85 RFISHVQV
-93 PDKDMTYGEYLGVA
+93 PDKGMTYGEYLEES
-107 DTIEVIQDHLRYFC
+107 DTIEVIQDHLRYYC
-121 KSSEATLTISFTD
+121 KSSEATLTVSFTD

-146 VTTRLQQIVTKTRQ
+146 VTTHLQQIVTKTRR
-160 KRAETALQ
+160 KRAESALQ
-168 NAKRDMSIAEHNYR
+168 NAKRDMAIAEQKYH
-182 QAQTAYD
+182 QAQKAYD
-189 DFIDSHIDAN
+189 DFFDSHINAN
-199 TYEVRQQEFTLEK
+199 TQEVRQQELTLEK
-212 EVSLNYQRYSKVA
+212 EVTLNYQYFSKLT

-237 TYLSFAVIQ
+237 AYLSFAVIQ
-246 NNTVPL
+246 DNTVPL
-252 KPNNYFIGYLMISV
+252 KPNNYFIGYLLVFV

-272 TRGIKRYRLLR
+272 TRSIKRYRLLR
-283 NTHQLKIDWGDWF
+283 NTHQLKIDWGDLF

-321 PISQQFYISL
+321 PIPQQFYISL
-331 TLWLVF
+331 TLWLAF

-348 TTSHDSNST
+348 TTSHDSNSAT
-357 TSHSFY
+357 PHSFY

-372 FVIAMI
+372 FVIAMV
-378 MTPIYVYRVLQ
+378 MTPLYVYRVLQ

-404 LFALY
+404 LLALY

-429 ALWAHPRI
+429 ALWAHPKI
-437 PTWEVIALAVGCLLN
+437 PTWQVVALAVGCLLN

-459 GSMFFVF
+459 GSIFFVF
-466 VSFVFILFA
+466 ISVVFVLFA
-475 KKIIKLRSILILS
+475 KSIIKLRSILVLS
-488 VILVLFF
+488 VVLVLFF

-534 REVLPQFGV
+534 REVIPQFGV

-606 GWLYRLYRNRDEL
+606 GWLYRLYRNRNEL

-649 FAFFVVLLTQQK
+649 FAFFAVLLTQQK
-661 IRFVINPIHQ
+661 LRLVINPVHP

>member
-1 MQFIKLHPYITA
+1 MKRHPYILA
-13 TIAATLLAIVV
+13 VAIATLFAIAV
-24 WLCVPKEYTAVT
+24 WLSVPNEYTAVT

-58 KAATGAENI
+58 KAATDAENI

-85 RFISQVQV
+85 RFISHVQV
-93 PDKDMTYGEYLGVA
+93 PDKGMTYGEYLEES
-107 DTIEVIQDHLRYFC
+107 DTIEVIQDHLRYYC
-121 KSSEATLTISFTD
+121 KSSEATLTVSFTD

-146 VTTRLQQIVTKTRQ
+146 VTTHLQQIVTKTRR
-160 KRAETALQ
+160 KRAESALQ
-168 NAKRDMSIAEHNYR
+168 NAKRDMAIAEQKYH
-182 QAQTAYD
+182 QAQKAYD
-189 DFIDSHIDAN
+189 DFFDSHINAN
-199 TYEVRQQEFTLEK
+199 TQEVRQQELTLEK
-212 EVSLNYQRYSKVA
+212 EVTLNYQYFSKLT

-237 TYLSFAVIQ
+237 AYLSFAVIQ
-246 NNTVPL
+246 DNTVPL
-252 KPNNYFIGYLMISV
+252 KPNNYFIGYLLVFV

-272 TRGIKRYRLLR
+272 TRSIKRYRLLR
-283 NTHQLKIDWGDWF
+283 NTHQLKIDWGDLF

-321 PISQQFYISL
+321 PIPQQFYISL
-331 TLWLVF
+331 TLWLAF

-348 TTSHDSNST
+348 TTSHDSNSAT
-357 TSHSFY
+357 PHSFY

-372 FVIAMI
+372 FVIAMV
-378 MTPIYVYRVLQ
+378 MTPLYVYRVLQ

-404 LFALY
+404 LLALY

-429 ALWAHPRI
+429 ALWAHPKI
-437 PTWEVIALAVGCLLN
+437 PTWQVVALAVGCLLN

-459 GSMFFVF
+459 GSIFFVF
-466 VSFVFILFA
+466 ISVVFVLFA
-475 KKIIKLRSILILS
+475 KRVIKLRSILVLS
-488 VILVLFF
+488 VVLVLFF

-534 REVLPQFGV
+534 REVIPQFGV

-606 GWLYRLYRNRDEL
+606 GWLYRLYRNRNEL

-649 FAFFVVLLTQQK
+649 FAFFAVLLTQQK
-661 IRFVINPIHQ
+661 LRLVINPVHP

>member
-1 MQFIKLHPYITA
+1 MKRHPYILA
-13 TIAATLLAIVV
+13 VAIAILFAIAV
-24 WLCVPKEYTAVT
+24 WLCVPNEYTAVT

-58 KAATGAENI
+58 KAATDAENI

-85 RFISQVQV
+85 RFISHVQV
-93 PDKDMTYGEYLGVA
+93 PDKGMTYGEYLEES
-107 DTIEVIQDHLRYFC
+107 DTIEVIQDHLRYYC
-121 KSSEATLTISFTD
+121 KSSEATLTVSFTD

-146 VTTRLQQIVTKTRQ
+146 VTTHLQQIVTKTRR
-160 KRAETALQ
+160 KRAESALQ
-168 NAKRDMSIAEHNYR
+168 NAKRDMAIAEQKYH
-182 QAQTAYD
+182 QAQKAYD
-189 DFIDSHIDAN
+189 DFFDSHINAN
-199 TYEVRQQEFTLEK
+199 TQEVRQQELTLEK
-212 EVSLNYQRYSKVA
+212 EVTLNYQYFSKLT

-237 TYLSFAVIQ
+237 AYLSFAVIQ
-246 NNTVPL
+246 DNTVPL
-252 KPNNYFIGYLMISV
+252 KPNNYFIGYLLVFV

-272 TRGIKRYRLLR
+272 TRSIKRYRLLR
-283 NTHQLKIDWGDWF
+283 NTHQLKIDWGDLF

-321 PISQQFYISL
+321 PIPQQFYISL
-331 TLWLVF
+331 TLWLAF

-348 TTSHDSNST
+348 TTSHDSNSAT
-357 TSHSFY
+357 PHSFY

-372 FVIAMI
+372 FVIAMV
-378 MTPIYVYRVLQ
+378 MTPLYVYRVLQ

-404 LFALY
+404 LLALY

-429 ALWAHPRI
+429 ALWAHPKI
-437 PTWEVIALAVGCLLN
+437 PTWQVVALAVGCLLN

-459 GSMFFVF
+459 GSIFFVF
-466 VSFVFILFA
+466 ISVVFVLFA
-475 KKIIKLRSILILS
+475 KRVIKLRSILVLS
-488 VILVLFF
+488 VVLVLFF

-534 REVLPQFGV
+534 REVIPQFGV

-606 GWLYRLYRNRDEL
+606 GWLYRLYRNRNEL

-649 FAFFVVLLTQQK
+649 FAFFAVLLTQQK
-661 IRFVINPIHQ
+661 LRLVINPVHP

>member
-1 MQFIKLHPYITA
+1 MKRHPYILA
-13 TIAATLLAIVV
+13 VAIATLFAIAV
-24 WLCVPKEYTAVT
+24 WLCVPNEYTAVT

-58 KAATGAENI
+58 KAATDAENI

-85 RFISQVQV
+85 RFISHVQV
-93 PDKDMTYGEYLGVA
+93 PDKGMTYGEYLEES
-107 DTIEVIQDHLRYFC
+107 DTIEVIQDHLRYYC
-121 KSSEATLTISFTD
+121 KSSEATLTVSFTD

-146 VTTRLQQIVTKTRQ
+146 VTTHLQQIVTKTRR
-160 KRAETALQ
+160 KRAESALQ
-168 NAKRDMSIAEHNYR
+168 NAKRDMAIAEQKYH
-182 QAQTAYD
+182 QAQKAYD
-189 DFIDSHIDAN
+189 DFFDSHINAN
-199 TYEVRQQEFTLEK
+199 TQEVRQQELTLEK
-212 EVSLNYQRYSKVA
+212 EVTLNYQYFSKLT

-237 TYLSFAVIQ
+237 AYLSFAVIQ
-246 NNTVPL
+246 DNTVPL
-252 KPNNYFIGYLMISV
+252 KPNNYFIGYLLVFV

-272 TRGIKRYRLLR
+272 TRSIKRYRLLR
-283 NTHQLKIDWGDWF
+283 NTHQLKIDWGDLF

-321 PISQQFYISL
+321 PIPQQFYISL
-331 TLWLVF
+331 TLWLAF

-348 TTSHDSNST
+348 TTSHDSNSAT
-357 TSHSFY
+357 PHSFY

-372 FVIAMI
+372 FVIAMV
-378 MTPIYVYRVLQ
+378 MTPLYVYRVLQ

-404 LFALY
+404 LLALY

-429 ALWAHPRI
+429 ALWAHPKI
-437 PTWEVIALAVGCLLN
+437 PTWQVVALAVGCLLN

-459 GSMFFVF
+459 GSIFFVF
-466 VSFVFILFA
+466 ISVVFVLFA
-475 KKIIKLRSILILS
+475 KRVIKLRSILVLS
-488 VILVLFF
+488 VVLVLFF

-534 REVLPQFGV
+534 REVIPQFGV

-606 GWLYRLYRNRDEL
+606 GWIYRLYRNRNEL

-649 FAFFVVLLTQQK
+649 FAFFAVLLTQQK
-661 IRFVINPIHQ
+661 LRLVINPVHP

>member
-1 MQFIKLHPYITA
+1 MKRHPYILA
-13 TIAATLLAIVV
+13 VAIATLFAIAV
-24 WLCVPKEYTAVT
+24 WLCVPNEYTAVT

-58 KAATGAENI
+58 KAATDAENI

-85 RFISQVQV
+85 RFISHVQV
-93 PDKDMTYGEYLGVA
+93 PDKGMTYGEYLEES
-107 DTIEVIQDHLRYFC
+107 DTIEVIQDHLRYYC
-121 KSSEATLTISFTD
+121 KSSEATLTVSFTD

-146 VTTRLQQIVTKTRQ
+146 VTTHLQQIVTKTRR
-160 KRAETALQ
+160 KRAESALQ
-168 NAKRDMSIAEHNYR
+168 NAKRDMAIAEQKYH
-182 QAQTAYD
+182 QAQKAYD
-189 DFIDSHIDAN
+189 DFFDSHINAN
-199 TYEVRQQEFTLEK
+199 TQEVRQQELTLEK
-212 EVSLNYQRYSKVA
+212 EVTLNYQYFSKLT
-225 EQVARQEALKRR
+225 EQVARQEALTRR
-237 TYLSFAVIQ
+237 AYLSFAVIQ
-246 NNTVPL
+246 DNTVPL
-252 KPNNYFIGYLMISV
+252 KPNNYFIGYLLVFV

-272 TRGIKRYRLLR
+272 TRSIKRYRLLR
-283 NTHQLKIDWGDWF
+283 NTHQLKIDWGDLF

-321 PISQQFYISL
+321 PIPQQFYISL
-331 TLWLVF
+331 TLWLAF

-348 TTSHDSNST
+348 TTSHDSNSAT
-357 TSHSFY
+357 PHSFY

-372 FVIAMI
+372 FVIAMV
-378 MTPIYVYRVLQ
+378 MTPLYVYRVLQ

-404 LFALY
+404 LLALY

-429 ALWAHPRI
+429 ALWAHPKI
-437 PTWEVIALAVGCLLN
+437 PTWQVVALAVGCLLN

-459 GSMFFVF
+459 GSIFFVF
-466 VSFVFILFA
+466 ISVVFVLFA
-475 KKIIKLRSILILS
+475 KSVIKLRSILVLS
-488 VILVLFF
+488 VVLVLFF

-534 REVLPQFGV
+534 REVIPQFGV

-606 GWLYRLYRNRDEL
+606 GWLYRLYRNRNEL

-649 FAFFVVLLTQQK
+649 FAFFAVLLTQQK
-661 IRFVINPIHQ
+661 LRLVINPVHP

>member
-1 MQFIKLHPYITA
+1 LKRHPYILA
-13 TIAATLLAIVV
+13 VAIATLFAIAV
-24 WLCVPKEYTAVT
+24 WLCVPNEYTAVT

-58 KAATGAENI
+58 KAATDAENI

-85 RFISQVQV
+85 RFISHVQV
-93 PDKDMTYGEYLGVA
+93 PDKGMTYGEYLEES
-107 DTIEVIQDHLRYFC
+107 DTIEVIQDHLRYYC
-121 KSSEATLTISFTD
+121 KSSEATLTVSFTD

-146 VTTRLQQIVTKTRQ
+146 VTTHLQQIVTKTRR
-160 KRAETALQ
+160 KRAESALQ
-168 NAKRDMSIAEHNYR
+168 NAKRDMAIAEQKYH
-182 QAQTAYD
+182 QAQKAYD
-189 DFIDSHIDAN
+189 DFFDSHINAN
-199 TYEVRQQEFTLEK
+199 TQEVRQQELTLEK
-212 EVSLNYQRYSKVA
+212 EVTLNYQYFSKLT

-237 TYLSFAVIQ
+237 AYLSFAVIQ
-246 NNTVPL
+246 DNTVPL
-252 KPNNYFIGYLMISV
+252 KPNNYFIGYLLVFV

-272 TRGIKRYRLLR
+272 TRSIKRYRLLR
-283 NTHQLKIDWGDWF
+283 NTHQLKIDWGDLF

-321 PISQQFYISL
+321 PIPQQFYISL
-331 TLWLVF
+331 TLWLAF

-348 TTSHDSNST
+348 TTSHDSNSAT
-357 TSHSFY
+357 PHSFY

-372 FVIAMI
+372 FVIAMV
-378 MTPIYVYRVLQ
+378 MTPLYVYRVLQ

-404 LFALY
+404 LLALY

-429 ALWAHPRI
+429 ALWAHPKI
-437 PTWEVIALAVGCLLN
+437 PTWQVVALAVGCLLN

-459 GSMFFVF
+459 GSIFFVF
-466 VSFVFILFA
+466 ISVVFVLFA
-475 KKIIKLRSILILS
+475 KSIIKLRSILVLS
-488 VILVLFF
+488 VVLVLFF

-534 REVLPQFGV
+534 REVIPQFGV

-606 GWLYRLYRNRDEL
+606 GWLYRLYRNRNEL

-649 FAFFVVLLTQQK
+649 FAFFAVLLTQQK
-661 IRFVINPIHQ
+661 LRLVINPVHP

>member
-1 MQFIKLHPYITA
+1 MKRHPYILA
-13 TIAATLLAIVV
+13 VAIATLFAIAV
-24 WLCVPKEYTAVT
+24 WLCVPNEYTAVT

-58 KAATGAENI
+58 KAATDAENI

-85 RFISQVQV
+85 RFISHVQV
-93 PDKDMTYGEYLGVA
+93 PDKGMTYGEYLEES
-107 DTIEVIQDHLRYFC
+107 DTIEVIQDHLRYYC

-146 VTTRLQQIVTKTRQ
+146 VTTHLQQIVTKTRR
-160 KRAETALQ
+160 KRAESALQ
-168 NAKRDMSIAEHNYR
+168 NAKRDMAIAEQKYH
-182 QAQTAYD
+182 QAQKAYD
-189 DFIDSHIDAN
+189 DFFDSHINAN
-199 TYEVRQQEFTLEK
+199 TQEVRQQELTLEK
-212 EVSLNYQRYSKVA
+212 EVTLNYQYFSKLT

-237 TYLSFAVIQ
+237 AYLSFAVIQ
-246 NNTVPL
+246 DNTVPL
-252 KPNNYFIGYLMISV
+252 KPNNYFIGYLLVFV

-272 TRGIKRYRLLR
+272 TRSIKRYRLLR
-283 NTHQLKIDWGDWF
+283 NTHQLKIDWGDLF

-321 PISQQFYISL
+321 PIPQQFYISL
-331 TLWLVF
+331 TLWLAF

-348 TTSHDSNST
+348 TTSHDSNSAT
-357 TSHSFY
+357 PHSFY

-372 FVIAMI
+372 FVIAMV
-378 MTPIYVYRVLQ
+378 MTPLYVYRVLQ

-404 LFALY
+404 LLALY

-429 ALWAHPRI
+429 ALWAHPKI
-437 PTWEVIALAVGCLLN
+437 PTWQVVALAVGCLLN

-459 GSMFFVF
+459 GSIFFVF
-466 VSFVFILFA
+466 ISVVFVLFA
-475 KKIIKLRSILILS
+475 KRVIKLRSILVLS
-488 VILVLFF
+488 VVLVLFF

-534 REVLPQFGV
+534 REVIPQFGV

-606 GWLYRLYRNRDEL
+606 GWLYRLYRNRNEL

-649 FAFFVVLLTQQK
+649 FAFFAVLLTQQK
-661 IRFVINPIHQ
+661 LRLVINPVHP

>member
-1 MQFIKLHPYITA
+1 MKRHPYILA
-13 TIAATLLAIVV
+13 VAIAILFAIAV
-24 WLCVPKEYTAVT
+24 WLCVPNEYTAVT

-85 RFISQVQV
+85 RFISHVQV
-93 PDKDMTYGEYLGVA
+93 PDKGMTYGEYLEES
-107 DTIEVIQDHLRYFC
+107 DTIEVIQDHLRYYC
-121 KSSEATLTISFTD
+121 KSSEATLTVSFTD

-146 VTTRLQQIVTKTRQ
+146 VTTHLQQIVTKTRR
-160 KRAETALQ
+160 KRAESALQ
-168 NAKRDMSIAEHNYR
+168 NAKRDMAIAEQKYH
-182 QAQTAYD
+182 QAQKAYD
-189 DFIDSHIDAN
+189 DFFDSHINAN
-199 TYEVRQQEFTLEK
+199 TQEVRQQELTLEK
-212 EVSLNYQRYSKVA
+212 EVTLNYQYFSKLT

-237 TYLSFAVIQ
+237 AYLSFAVIQ
-246 NNTVPL
+246 DNTVPL
-252 KPNNYFIGYLMISV
+252 KPNNYFIGYLLVFV

-272 TRGIKRYRLLR
+272 TRSIKRYRLLR
-283 NTHQLKIDWGDWF
+283 NTHQLKIDWGDLF

-321 PISQQFYISL
+321 PIPQQFYISL
-331 TLWLVF
+331 TLWLAF

-348 TTSHDSNST
+348 TTSHDSNSAT
-357 TSHSFY
+357 PHSFY

-372 FVIAMI
+372 FVIAMV
-378 MTPIYVYRVLQ
+378 MTPLYVYRVLQ

-404 LFALY
+404 LLALY
-409 GEGQGILN
+409 GEGQGLLN

-429 ALWAHPRI
+429 ALWAHPKI
-437 PTWEVIALAVGCLLN
+437 PTWQVVALAVGCLLN

-459 GSMFFVF
+459 GSIFFVF
-466 VSFVFILFA
+466 ISVVFVLFA
-475 KKIIKLRSILILS
+475 KRVIKLRSILVLS
-488 VILVLFF
+488 VVLVLFF

-534 REVLPQFGV
+534 REVIPQFGV

-606 GWLYRLYRNRDEL
+606 GWLYRLYRNRNEL

-649 FAFFVVLLTQQK
+649 FAFFAVLLTQQK
-661 IRFVINPIHQ
+661 LRLVINPVHP

>member
-1 MQFIKLHPYITA
+1 MKRHPYILA
-13 TIAATLLAIVV
+13 VAIATLFAIAV
-24 WLCVPKEYTAVT
+24 WLCVPNEYTAVT

-58 KAATGAENI
+58 KAATDAENI

-85 RFISQVQV
+85 RFISHVQV
-93 PDKDMTYGEYLGVA
+93 PDKGMTYGEYLEKS
-107 DTIEVIQDHLRYFC
+107 DTIEVIQDHLRYYC
-121 KSSEATLTISFTD
+121 KSSEATLTVSFTD

-146 VTTRLQQIVTKTRQ
+146 VTTHLQQIVTKTRR
-160 KRAETALQ
+160 KRAESALQ
-168 NAKRDMSIAEHNYR
+168 NAKRDMAIAEQKYH
-182 QAQTAYD
+182 QAQKAYD
-189 DFIDSHIDAN
+189 DFFDSHINAN
-199 TYEVRQQEFTLEK
+199 TQEVRQQELTLEK
-212 EVSLNYQRYSKVA
+212 EVTLNYQYFSKLT

-237 TYLSFAVIQ
+237 AYLSFAVIQ
-246 NNTVPL
+246 DNTVPL
-252 KPNNYFIGYLMISV
+252 KPNNYFIGYLLVFV

-272 TRGIKRYRLLR
+272 TRSIKRYRLLR
-283 NTHQLKIDWGDWF
+283 NTHQLKIDWGDLF

-321 PISQQFYISL
+321 PIPQQFYISL
-331 TLWLVF
+331 TLWLAF

-348 TTSHDSNST
+348 TTSHDSNSAT
-357 TSHSFY
+357 PHSFY

-372 FVIAMI
+372 FVIAMV
-378 MTPIYVYRVLQ
+378 MTPLYVYRVLQ

-404 LFALY
+404 LLALY

-429 ALWAHPRI
+429 ALWAHPKI
-437 PTWEVIALAVGCLLN
+437 PTWQVVALAVGCLLN

-459 GSMFFVF
+459 GSIFFVF
-466 VSFVFILFA
+466 ISVVFVLFA
-475 KKIIKLRSILILS
+475 KSVIKLRSILVLS
-488 VILVLFF
+488 VVLVLFF

-534 REVLPQFGV
+534 REVIPQFGV

-606 GWLYRLYRNRDEL
+606 GWLYRLYRNRNEL

-649 FAFFVVLLTQQK
+649 FAFFAVLLTQQK
-661 IRFVINPIHQ
+661 LRLVINPVHP

>member
-1 MQFIKLHPYITA
+1 MKRHPYILA
-13 TIAATLLAIVV
+13 VAIATLFAIAV
-24 WLCVPKEYTAVT
+24 WLCVPNEYTAVT

-58 KAATGAENI
+58 KAATDAENI

-85 RFISQVQV
+85 RFISHVQV
-93 PDKDMTYGEYLGVA
+93 PDKGMTYGEYLEES
-107 DTIEVIQDHLRYFC
+107 DTIEVIQDHLRYYC
-121 KSSEATLTISFTD
+121 KSSEATLTVSFTD

-146 VTTRLQQIVTKTRQ
+146 VTTHLQQIVTKTRR
-160 KRAETALQ
+160 KRAESALQ
-168 NAKRDMSIAEHNYR
+168 NAKRDMAIAEQKYH
-182 QAQTAYD
+182 QAQKAYD
-189 DFIDSHIDAN
+189 DFFDSHINAN
-199 TYEVRQQEFTLEK
+199 TQEVRQQELTLEK
-212 EVSLNYQRYSKVA
+212 EVTLNYQYFSKLT

-237 TYLSFAVIQ
+237 AYLSFAVIQ
-246 NNTVPL
+246 DNTVPL
-252 KPNNYFIGYLMISV
+252 KPNNYFIGYLLVFV

-272 TRGIKRYRLLR
+272 TRSIKRYRLLR
-283 NTHQLKIDWGDWF
+283 NTHQLKIDWGDLF

-321 PISQQFYISL
+321 PIPQQFYISL
-331 TLWLVF
+331 TLWLAF

-348 TTSHDSNST
+348 TTSHDSNT
-357 TSHSFY
+357 ATPHSFY

-372 FVIAMI
+372 FVIAMV
-378 MTPIYVYRVLQ
+378 MTPLYVYRVLQ

-404 LFALY
+404 LLALY

-429 ALWAHPRI
+429 ALWAHPKI
-437 PTWEVIALAVGCLLN
+437 PTWQVVALAVGCLLN

-459 GSMFFVF
+459 GSIFFVF
-466 VSFVFILFA
+466 ISVVFVLFA
-475 KKIIKLRSILILS
+475 KRVIKLRSILVLS
-488 VILVLFF
+488 VVLVLFF

-534 REVLPQFGV
+534 REVIPQFGV

-606 GWLYRLYRNRDEL
+606 GWLYRLYRNRNEL

-649 FAFFVVLLTQQK
+649 FAFFAVLLTQQK
-661 IRFVINPIHQ
+661 LRLVINPVHP

>member
-1 MQFIKLHPYITA
+1 MKRHPYILA
-13 TIAATLLAIVV
+13 VAIATLFAIAV
-24 WLCVPKEYTAVT
+24 WLCVPNEYTAVT

-58 KAATGAENI
+58 KAATDAENI

-72 NVYTKLLKTDDFA
+72 DVYTKLLKTDDFA
-85 RFISQVQV
+85 RFISHVQV
-93 PDKDMTYGEYLGVA
+93 PDKGMTYGEYLEES
-107 DTIEVIQDHLRYFC
+107 DTIEVIQDHLRYYC
-121 KSSEATLTISFTD
+121 KSSEATLTVSFTD

-146 VTTRLQQIVTKTRQ
+146 VTTHLQQIVTKTRR
-160 KRAETALQ
+160 KRAESALQ
-168 NAKRDMSIAEHNYR
+168 NAKRDMAIAEQKYH
-182 QAQTAYD
+182 QAQKAYD
-189 DFIDSHIDAN
+189 DFFDSHINAN
-199 TYEVRQQEFTLEK
+199 TQEVRQQELTLEK
-212 EVSLNYQRYSKVA
+212 EVTLNYQYFSKLT

-237 TYLSFAVIQ
+237 AYLSFAVIQ
-246 NNTVPL
+246 DNTVPL
-252 KPNNYFIGYLMISV
+252 KPNNYFIGYLLVFV

-272 TRGIKRYRLLR
+272 TRSIKRYRLLR
-283 NTHQLKIDWGDWF
+283 NTHQLKIDWGDLF

-321 PISQQFYISL
+321 PIPQQFYISL
-331 TLWLVF
+331 TLWLAF

-348 TTSHDSNST
+348 TTSHDSNSAT
-357 TSHSFY
+357 PHSFY

-372 FVIAMI
+372 FVIAMV
-378 MTPIYVYRVLQ
+378 MTPLYVYRVLQ

-404 LFALY
+404 LLALY

-429 ALWAHPRI
+429 ALWAHPKI
-437 PTWEVIALAVGCLLN
+437 PTWQVVALAVGCLLN

-459 GSMFFVF
+459 GSIFFVF
-466 VSFVFILFA
+466 ISVVFVLFA
-475 KKIIKLRSILILS
+475 KRVIKLRSILVLS
-488 VILVLFF
+488 VVLVLFF

-534 REVLPQFGV
+534 REVIPQFGV

-606 GWLYRLYRNRDEL
+606 GWLYRLYRNRNEL

-649 FAFFVVLLTQQK
+649 FAFFAVLLTQQK
-661 IRFVINPIHQ
+661 LRLVINPVHP

>member
-1 MQFIKLHPYITA
+1 MKRHPYILA
-13 TIAATLLAIVV
+13 VAIATLFAIAV
-24 WLCVPKEYTAVT
+24 WLCVPNEYTAVT

-58 KAATGAENI
+58 KAATDAENI

-85 RFISQVQV
+85 RFISHVQV
-93 PDKDMTYGEYLGVA
+93 PDKGMTYGEYLEES
-107 DTIEVIQDHLRYFC
+107 DTIEVIQDHLRYYC
-121 KSSEATLTISFTD
+121 KSSEATLTVSFTD

-146 VTTRLQQIVTKTRQ
+146 VTTHLQQIVTKTRR
-160 KRAETALQ
+160 KRAESALQ
-168 NAKRDMSIAEHNYR
+168 NAKRDMAIAEQKYH
-182 QAQTAYD
+182 QAQKAYD
-189 DFIDSHIDAN
+189 DFFDSHINAN
-199 TYEVRQQEFTLEK
+199 TQEVRQQELTLEK
-212 EVSLNYQRYSKVA
+212 EVTLNYQYFSKLT

-237 TYLSFAVIQ
+237 AYLSFAVIQ
-246 NNTVPL
+246 DNTVPL
-252 KPNNYFIGYLMISV
+252 KPNNYFIGYLLVFV

-272 TRGIKRYRLLR
+272 TRSIKRYRLLR
-283 NTHQLKIDWGDWF
+283 NTHQLKIDWGDLF

-321 PISQQFYISL
+321 PIPQQFYISL
-331 TLWLVF
+331 TLWLAF

-348 TTSHDSNST
+348 TTSHNSNSAT
-357 TSHSFY
+357 PHSFY

-372 FVIAMI
+372 FVIAMV
-378 MTPIYVYRVLQ
+378 MTPLYVYRVLQ

-404 LFALY
+404 LLALY

-429 ALWAHPRI
+429 ALWAHPKI
-437 PTWEVIALAVGCLLN
+437 PTWQVVALAVGCLLN

-459 GSMFFVF
+459 GSIFFVF
-466 VSFVFILFA
+466 ISVVFVLFA
-475 KKIIKLRSILILS
+475 KRVIKLRSILVLS
-488 VILVLFF
+488 VVLVLFF

-534 REVLPQFGV
+534 REVIPQFGV

-606 GWLYRLYRNRDEL
+606 GWLYRLYRNRNEL

-649 FAFFVVLLTQQK
+649 FAFFAVLLTQQK
-661 IRFVINPIHQ
+661 LRLVINPVHP

>member
-1 MQFIKLHPYITA
+1 MKRHPYILA
-13 TIAATLLAIVV
+13 VAIATLFAIAV
-24 WLCVPKEYTAVT
+24 WLCVPNEYTAVT

-58 KAATGAENI
+58 KAATDAENI

-85 RFISQVQV
+85 RFISHVQV
-93 PDKDMTYGEYLGVA
+93 PDKGMTYGEYLEES
-107 DTIEVIQDHLRYFC
+107 DTIEVIQDHLRYYC
-121 KSSEATLTISFTD
+121 KSSEATLTVSFTD

-146 VTTRLQQIVTKTRQ
+146 VTTHLQQIVTKTRR
-160 KRAETALQ
+160 KRAESALQ
-168 NAKRDMSIAEHNYR
+168 NAKRDMAIAEQKYH
-182 QAQTAYD
+182 QAQKAYD
-189 DFIDSHIDAN
+189 DFFDSHINAN
-199 TYEVRQQEFTLEK
+199 TQEVRQQELTLEK
-212 EVSLNYQRYSKVA
+212 EVTLNYQYFSKLT

-237 TYLSFAVIQ
+237 AYLSFAVIQ
-246 NNTVPL
+246 DNTVPL
-252 KPNNYFIGYLMISV
+252 KPNNYFIGYLLVFV

-272 TRGIKRYRLLR
+272 TRSIKRYRLLR
-283 NTHQLKIDWGDWF
+283 NTHQLKIDWGDLF

-321 PISQQFYISL
+321 PIPQQFYISL

-348 TTSHDSNST
+348 TTSHDSNSAT
-357 TSHSFY
+357 PHSFY

-372 FVIAMI
+372 FVIAMV
-378 MTPIYVYRVLQ
+378 MTPLYVYRVLQ

-404 LFALY
+404 LLALY

-429 ALWAHPRI
+429 ALWAHPKI
-437 PTWEVIALAVGCLLN
+437 PTWQVVALAVGCLLN

-459 GSMFFVF
+459 GSIFFVF
-466 VSFVFILFA
+466 ISVVFVLFA
-475 KKIIKLRSILILS
+475 KRVIKLRSILVLS
-488 VILVLFF
+488 VVLVLFF

-534 REVLPQFGV
+534 REVIPQFGV

-606 GWLYRLYRNRDEL
+606 GWLYRLYRNRNEL

-649 FAFFVVLLTQQK
+649 FAFFAVLLTQQK
-661 IRFVINPIHQ
+661 LRLVINPVHP

>member
-1 MQFIKLHPYITA
+1 
-13 TIAATLLAIVV
+13 
-24 WLCVPKEYTAVT
+24 
-36 KLSDEYK
+36 
-43 EVDLSVGLDKIASQI
+43 
-58 KAATGAENI
+58 
-67 GIDDM
+67 
-72 NVYTKLLKTDDFA
+72 
-85 RFISQVQV
+85 
-93 PDKDMTYGEYLGVA
+93 MTYGEYLEES
-107 DTIEVIQDHLRYFC
+107 DTIEVIQDHLRYYC
-121 KSSEATLTISFTD
+121 KSSEATLTVSFTD

-146 VTTRLQQIVTKTRQ
+146 VTTHLQQIVTKTRR
-160 KRAETALQ
+160 KRAESALQ
-168 NAKRDMSIAEHNYR
+168 NAKRDMAIAEQKYH
-182 QAQTAYD
+182 QAQKAYD
-189 DFIDSHIDAN
+189 DFFDSHINAN
-199 TYEVRQQEFTLEK
+199 TQEVRQQELTLEK
-212 EVSLNYQRYSKVA
+212 EVTLNYQYFSKLT

-237 TYLSFAVIQ
+237 AYLSFAVIQ
-246 NNTVPL
+246 DNTVPL
-252 KPNNYFIGYLMISV
+252 KPNNYFIGYLLVFV

-272 TRGIKRYRLLR
+272 TRSIKRYRLLR
-283 NTHQLKIDWGDWF
+283 NTHQLKIDWGDLF

-321 PISQQFYISL
+321 PIPQQFYISL
-331 TLWLVF
+331 TLWLAF

-348 TTSHDSNST
+348 TTSHDSNSAT
-357 TSHSFY
+357 PHSFY

-372 FVIAMI
+372 FVIAMV
-378 MTPIYVYRVLQ
+378 MTPLYVYRVLQ

-404 LFALY
+404 LLALY

-429 ALWAHPRI
+429 ALWAHPKI
-437 PTWEVIALAVGCLLN
+437 PTWQVVALAVGCLLN

-459 GSMFFVF
+459 GSIFFVF
-466 VSFVFILFA
+466 ISVVFVLFA
-475 KKIIKLRSILILS
+475 KRVIKLRSILVLS
-488 VILVLFF
+488 VVLVLFF

-534 REVLPQFGV
+534 REVIPQFGV

-606 GWLYRLYRNRDEL
+606 GWLYRLYRNRNEL

-649 FAFFVVLLTQQK
+649 FAFFAVLLTQQK
-661 IRFVINPIHQ
+661 LRLVINPVHP

>member
-1 MQFIKLHPYITA
+1 MKRHPYILA
-13 TIAATLLAIVV
+13 VAIATLFAIAV
-24 WLCVPKEYTAVT
+24 WLCVPNEYTAVT

-85 RFISQVQV
+85 RFISHVQV
-93 PDKDMTYGEYLGVA
+93 PNKGMTYGEYLEES
-107 DTIEVIQDHLRYFC
+107 DTIEVIQDHLRYYC
-121 KSSEATLTISFTD
+121 KSSEATLTVSFTD

-146 VTTRLQQIVTKTRQ
+146 VTTHLQQIVTKTRR
-160 KRAETALQ
+160 KRAESALQ
-168 NAKRDMSIAEHNYR
+168 NAKRDMAIAEQKYH
-182 QAQTAYD
+182 QAQKAYD
-189 DFIDSHIDAN
+189 DFFDSHINAN
-199 TYEVRQQEFTLEK
+199 TQEVRQQELTLEK
-212 EVSLNYQRYSKVA
+212 EVTLNYQYFSKLT

-237 TYLSFAVIQ
+237 AYLSFAVIQ
-246 NNTVPL
+246 DNTVPL
-252 KPNNYFIGYLMISV
+252 KPNNYFIGYLLVFV

-272 TRGIKRYRLLR
+272 TRSIKRYRLLR
-283 NTHQLKIDWGDWF
+283 NTHQLKIDWGDLF

-321 PISQQFYISL
+321 PIPQQFYISL
-331 TLWLVF
+331 TLWLAF

-348 TTSHDSNST
+348 TTSHDSNSAT
-357 TSHSFY
+357 PHSFY

-372 FVIAMI
+372 FVIAMV
-378 MTPIYVYRVLQ
+378 MTPLYVYRVLQ

-404 LFALY
+404 LLALY

-429 ALWAHPRI
+429 ALWAHPKI
-437 PTWEVIALAVGCLLN
+437 PTWQVVALAVGCLLN

-459 GSMFFVF
+459 GSIFFVF
-466 VSFVFILFA
+466 ISVVFVLFA
-475 KKIIKLRSILILS
+475 KRVIKLRSILVLS
-488 VILVLFF
+488 VVLVLFF

-534 REVLPQFGV
+534 REVIPQFGV

-606 GWLYRLYRNRDEL
+606 GWLYRLYRNRNEL

-649 FAFFVVLLTQQK
+649 FAFFAVLLTQQK
-661 IRFVINPIHQ
+661 LRLVINPVHP

>member
-1 MQFIKLHPYITA
+1 MKRHPYILA
-13 TIAATLLAIVV
+13 VAIATLFAIAV
-24 WLCVPKEYTAVT
+24 WLCVPNEYTAVT

-58 KAATGAENI
+58 KAATDAENI

-85 RFISQVQV
+85 RFISHVQV
-93 PDKDMTYGEYLGVA
+93 PDKGMTYGEYLEES
-107 DTIEVIQDHLRYFC
+107 DTIEVIQDHLRYYC
-121 KSSEATLTISFTD
+121 KSSEATLTVSFTD

-146 VTTRLQQIVTKTRQ
+146 VTTHLQQIVTKTRR
-160 KRAETALQ
+160 KRAESALQ
-168 NAKRDMSIAEHNYR
+168 NAKRDMAIAEQKYH
-182 QAQTAYD
+182 QAQKAYD
-189 DFIDSHIDAN
+189 DFFDSHINAN
-199 TYEVRQQEFTLEK
+199 TQEVRQQELTLEK
-212 EVSLNYQRYSKVA
+212 EVTLNYQYFSKLT

-237 TYLSFAVIQ
+237 AYLSFAVIQ
-246 NNTVPL
+246 DNTVPL
-252 KPNNYFIGYLMISV
+252 KPNNYFIGYLLVFV

-272 TRGIKRYRLLR
+272 TRSIKRYRLLR
-283 NTHQLKIDWGDWF
+283 NTHQLKIDWGDLF

-314 LLDTKLN
+314 LLNTKLN
-321 PISQQFYISL
+321 PIPQQFYISL
-331 TLWLVF
+331 TLWLAF

-348 TTSHDSNST
+348 TTSHDSNSAT
-357 TSHSFY
+357 PHSFY

-372 FVIAMI
+372 FVIAMV
-378 MTPIYVYRVLQ
+378 MTPLYVYRVLQ

-404 LFALY
+404 LLALY

-429 ALWAHPRI
+429 ALWAHPKI
-437 PTWEVIALAVGCLLN
+437 PTWQVVALAVGCLLN

-459 GSMFFVF
+459 GSIFFVF
-466 VSFVFILFA
+466 ISVVFVLFA
-475 KKIIKLRSILILS
+475 KRVIKLRSILVLS
-488 VILVLFF
+488 VVLVLFF

-534 REVLPQFGV
+534 REVIPQFGV

-606 GWLYRLYRNRDEL
+606 GWLYRLYRNRNEL

-649 FAFFVVLLTQQK
+649 FAFFAVLLTQQK
-661 IRFVINPIHQ
+661 LRLVINPVHP

>member
-1 MQFIKLHPYITA
+1 LKRHPYILA
-13 TIAATLLAIVV
+13 VAIATLFAIAV
-24 WLCVPKEYTAVT
+24 WLCVPNEYTAVT

-58 KAATGAENI
+58 KAATDAENI

-85 RFISQVQV
+85 RFISHVQV
-93 PDKDMTYGEYLGVA
+93 PDKGMTYGEYLEES
-107 DTIEVIQDHLRYFC
+107 DTIEVIQDHLRYYC
-121 KSSEATLTISFTD
+121 KSSEATLTVSFTD

-146 VTTRLQQIVTKTRQ
+146 VTTHLQQIVTKTRR
-160 KRAETALQ
+160 KRAESALQ
-168 NAKRDMSIAEHNYR
+168 NAKRDMAIAEQKYH
-182 QAQTAYD
+182 QAQKAYD
-189 DFIDSHIDAN
+189 DFFDSHINAN
-199 TYEVRQQEFTLEK
+199 TQEVRQQELTLEK
-212 EVSLNYQRYSKVA
+212 EVTLNYQYFSKLT

-237 TYLSFAVIQ
+237 AYLSFAVIQ
-246 NNTVPL
+246 DNTVPL
-252 KPNNYFIGYLMISV
+252 KPNNYFIGYLLVFV

-272 TRGIKRYRLLR
+272 TRSIKRYRLLR
-283 NTHQLKIDWGDWF
+283 NTHQLKIDWGDLF

-321 PISQQFYISL
+321 PIPQQFYISL
-331 TLWLVF
+331 TLWLAF

-348 TTSHDSNST
+348 TTSHDSNSAT
-357 TSHSFY
+357 PHSFY

-372 FVIAMI
+372 FVIAMV
-378 MTPIYVYRVLQ
+378 MTPLYVYRVLQ

-404 LFALY
+404 LLALY

-429 ALWAHPRI
+429 ALWAHPKI
-437 PTWEVIALAVGCLLN
+437 PTWQVVALAVGCLLN

-459 GSMFFVF
+459 GSIFFVF
-466 VSFVFILFA
+466 ISVVFVLFA
-475 KKIIKLRSILILS
+475 KRIIKLRSILVLS
-488 VILVLFF
+488 VVLVLFF

-534 REVLPQFGV
+534 REVIPQFGV

-606 GWLYRLYRNRDEL
+606 GWLYRLYRNRNEL

-649 FAFFVVLLTQQK
+649 FAFFAVLLTQQK
-661 IRFVINPIHQ
+661 LRLVINPVHP